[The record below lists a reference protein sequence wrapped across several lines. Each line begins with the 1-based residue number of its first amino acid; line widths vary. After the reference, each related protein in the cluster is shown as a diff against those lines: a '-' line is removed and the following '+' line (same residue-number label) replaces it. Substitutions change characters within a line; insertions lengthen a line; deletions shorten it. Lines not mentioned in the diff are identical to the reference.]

1 MDVISKSAQSI
12 CYAGSGKGNVNPL
25 SKGGG
30 KNGQHDGLR
39 TSLRRMRSDMRDAVP
54 HAQSVSASTPHTA
67 HHCAAWRSHEDRS
80 ISGPC
85 INHVEDE
92 FPTPI

>member
-30 KNGQHDGLR
+30 KMGN
-39 TSLRRMRSDMRDAVP
+39 TT
-54 HAQSVSASTPHTA
+54 VSALRYGE
-67 HHCAAWRSHEDRS
+67 CAAICGTRSR
-80 ISGPC
+80 
-85 INHVEDE
+85 
-92 FPTPI
+92 TLRA